1 MKAKISKKKAVKS
14 DSRDLVDTGT
24 AAMNCEGIGCRK
36 SLGSLK
42 KKKPM
47 MPGTQQLFTSKQL
60 PITGQYKNENSPIG

>member
-47 MPGTQQLFTSKQL
+47 MPGTQ
-60 PITGQYKNENSPIG
+60 